1 MTERLRVFL
10 VDDHD
15 VARAGARHYL
25 EDRFDIVGEA
35 DNAIDAAEMIS
46 NRKPDLVLLDVRLP
60 GGGGAYVVEQVRRYD
75 PSVRFLAFTV
85 SAERHDVLRLLQAG
99 VDGYVTKATFGPD
112 LPDLVEAAASGQRP
126 VSADVAG
133 YLLDIDED
141 IIEAAGIEKLTPRER
156 DVVNLIA
163 RGYTYRETAAR
174 MEISVK
180 TLETHMRHIFDK
192 LGVAS
197 RHELSRLAYDTGFV
211 RPDEEPSYRGEPR

>member
-1 MTERLRVFL
+1 MTARLRVFL

-25 EDRFDIVGEA
+25 EDRFDIIGEA

-46 NRKPDLVLLDVRLP
+46 SRKPDLVLLDVRLP
-60 GGGGAYVVEQVRRYD
+60 GGGGSYVVEQVRRSD

>member
-1 MTERLRVFL
+1 MTDRLRVFL

-35 DNAIDAAEMIS
+35 DNAIDAADMIAS
-46 NRKPDLVLLDVRLP
+46 RKPDLVLLDVRLP
-60 GGGGAYVVEQVRRYD
+60 GGGGAYVVEQVRRSD

-112 LPDLVEAAASGQRP
+112 LPDLVEAAAAGQRP

-133 YLLDIDED
+133 YLLDIDEG
-141 IIEAAGIEKLTPRER
+141 IVEAAGIEKLTPRER

-211 RPDEEPSYRGEPR
+211 RPDEEPSYRGESR

>member
-1 MTERLRVFL
+1 MTDRLRVFL

-35 DNAIDAAEMIS
+35 DNAIDACIMRA
-46 NRKPDLVLLDVRLP
+46 
-60 GGGGAYVVEQVRRYD
+60 
-75 PSVRFLAFTV
+75 LAHSGSSR
-85 SAERHDVLRLLQAG
+85 SA
-99 VDGYVTKATFGPD
+99 FP
-112 LPDLVEAAASGQRP
+112 VEAAHTLSSRFGAATHPSASWRSPSPLSDTTFSASFKPALTGTSPRP
-126 VSADVAG
+126 RSAPTSPTSSKPPQQG
-133 YLLDIDED
+133 S
-141 IIEAAGIEKLTPRER
+141 EAAGIEKLTPRER

-180 TLETHMRHIFDK
+180 TLETHLRHIFDK

-211 RPDEEPSYRGEPR
+211 RPDEEPSYRGESR

>member
-35 DNAIDAAEMIS
+35 DNAIDATEMVS
-46 NRKPDLVLLDVRLP
+46 ARKPDLVLLDVRLP
-60 GGGGAYVVEQVRRYD
+60 GGGGAYVVEQVRRSN
-75 PSVRFLAFTV
+75 PSIRFLAFTV
-85 SAERHDVLRLLQAG
+85 SAERRDVLRLLQAG
-99 VDGYVTKATFGPD
+99 VDGYITKATFGPD
-112 LPDLVEAAASGQRP
+112 LPDLIEAAAAGQRP

-133 YLLDIDED
+133 FLLDIDED
-141 IIEAAGIEKLTPRER
+141 IVEAAGIEKLTPRER

-211 RPDEEPSYRGEPR
+211 RPDDESSYRGEPR

>member
-35 DNAIDAAEMIS
+35 DNAIDAAEMVAA
-46 NRKPDLVLLDVRLP
+46 RKPDLVLLDVRLP
-60 GGGGAYVVEQVRRYD
+60 GGGGAYVVEQVRRSD

-85 SAERHDVLRLLQAG
+85 SAERRDVLRLLQAG

-112 LPDLVEAAASGQRP
+112 LPDLIEAAAAGQRP

-133 YLLDIDED
+133 FLLDIDED
-141 IIEAAGIEKLTPRER
+141 IVEAAGIEKLTPRER

-211 RPDEEPSYRGEPR
+211 RPDEGHGYRGEPR

>member
-60 GGGGAYVVEQVRRYD
+60 GGGGAYVVEQVRRSD

>member
-1 MTERLRVFL
+1 MNDRLRVFL

-35 DNAIDAAEMIS
+35 DNATDASEMILD
-46 NRKPDLVLLDVRLP
+46 RRPDVVLLDVRLP
-60 GGGGAYVVEQVRRYD
+60 GGGGASVVEEVRSAD
-75 PSVRFLAFTV
+75 PEIRFLAFTV
-85 SAERHDVLRLLQAG
+85 SAERSDVLRLLQAG
-99 VDGYVTKATFGPD
+99 VDGYVTKTTFGPD
-112 LPDLVEAAASGQRP
+112 LPDLVESAAAGRRP

-156 DVVNLIA
+156 EVVNLIA

-174 MEISVK
+174 MQISVK
-180 TLETHMRHIFDK
+180 TLETHMHHIFDK

-211 RPDEEPSYRGEPR
+211 RPDDDDHRGDPR

>member
-46 NRKPDLVLLDVRLP
+46 SRKPDLVLLDVRLP
-60 GGGGAYVVEQVRRYD
+60 GGGGSYVVEQVRRSD

-192 LGVAS
+192 LGIAS

>member
-46 NRKPDLVLLDVRLP
+46 SRKPDLVLLDVRLP
-60 GGGGAYVVEQVRRYD
+60 GGGGAYVVEQVRRSD

-112 LPDLVEAAASGQRP
+112 LPDLIEAAASGQRP

>member
-1 MTERLRVFL
+1 MTERLRIFL

-25 EDRFDIVGEA
+25 EEHFDIVGEA
-35 DNAIDAAEMIS
+35 DNAIDAAEMITA
-46 NRKPDLVLLDVRLP
+46 RKPDLVLLDVRLP
-60 GGGGAYVVEQVRRYD
+60 GGGGAYVVEQVRRTE
-75 PSVRFLAFTV
+75 PSIRFLAFTV
-85 SAERHDVLRLLQAG
+85 SAERRDVLRLLQAG

-112 LPDLVEAAASGQRP
+112 LPDLVEAAAAGQRP

-141 IIEAAGIEKLTPRER
+141 IVEAAGIEKLTPRER

-180 TLETHMRHIFDK
+180 TLETHMHHIFDK
-192 LGVAS
+192 LGIAS

-211 RPDEEPSYRGEPR
+211 RPDDGPSYRGEPR

>member
-1 MTERLRVFL
+1 MNDRLRVFL

-25 EDRFDIVGEA
+25 EERFDIVGEA
-35 DNAIDAAEMIS
+35 DNAIDAADMI
-46 NRKPDLVLLDVRLP
+46 PDRAPDIVLLDVRLP
-60 GGGGAYVVEQVRRYD
+60 GGGGTYVVEQVRRTA

-85 SAERHDVLRLLQAG
+85 SAEKQDVLRLLQAG

-112 LPDLVEAAASGQRP
+112 LPDLVYAAATGQHP

-133 YLLDIDED
+133 FLLDIDES
-141 IIEAAGIEKLTPRER
+141 IVEAAGIEKLTPREH

-163 RGYTYRETAAR
+163 RGYTYRETASR

-180 TLETHMRHIFDK
+180 TLETHMHHIFDK

-197 RHELSRLAYDTGFV
+197 RHALSRIAYETGFV
-211 RPDEEPSYRGEPR
+211 RADDESGHRGEPR

>member
-35 DNAIDAAEMIS
+35 DNAIDAAEMVS
-46 NRKPDLVLLDVRLP
+46 ARKPDLVLLDVRLP
-60 GGGGAYVVEQVRRYD
+60 GGGGAYVVEQVRRSD
-75 PSVRFLAFTV
+75 PSIRFLAFTV

-112 LPDLVEAAASGQRP
+112 LPDLIEAAAAGQRP

-133 YLLDIDED
+133 FLLDIDED
-141 IIEAAGIEKLTPRER
+141 IVEAAGIEKLTPRER

-211 RPDEEPSYRGEPR
+211 RPDDEPSYRGEPR

>member
-1 MTERLRVFL
+1 MTGRVRVFL

-25 EDRFDIVGEA
+25 EDRFEIVGEA
-35 DNAIDAAEMIS
+35 DNAIDAAEMICS
-46 NRKPDLVLLDVRLP
+46 RSPDVVLLDVRLP
-60 GGGGAYVVEQVRRYD
+60 GGGGASVVERVRRCD

-85 SAERHDVLRLLQAG
+85 STAREDVLRLMQAG

-112 LPDLVEAAASGQRP
+112 LPDLVEAVAVGQRP
-126 VSADVAG
+126 VSPDVAG
-133 YLLDIDED
+133 FLLDIDER
-141 IIEAAGIEKLTPRER
+141 IGEAAGIEKLTPRER
-156 DVVNLIA
+156 EVVNLIA

-174 MEISVK
+174 LEISVK

-197 RHELSRLAYDTGFV
+197 RHELSALAYDTGFV
-211 RPDEEPSYRGEPR
+211 RPDDANRHRGEPR

>member
-1 MTERLRVFL
+1 MNERLRIFL

-25 EDRFDIVGEA
+25 EEHFDIVGEA
-35 DNAIDAAEMIS
+35 DNAIDAAEMIGA
-46 NRKPDLVLLDVRLP
+46 RKPDLVLLDVRLP
-60 GGGGAYVVEQVRRYD
+60 GGGGAYVVEQVRRTD
-75 PSVRFLAFTV
+75 PTIRFLAFTV

-112 LPDLVEAAASGQRP
+112 LPDLIEAAAAGQRP

-197 RHELSRLAYDTGFV
+197 RHELSRLAYNTGFV
-211 RPDEEPSYRGEPR
+211 RPDEEPPHRGESR

>member
-46 NRKPDLVLLDVRLP
+46 SRKPDLVLLDVRLP
-60 GGGGAYVVEQVRRYD
+60 GGGGAYVVEQIRRSD

-192 LGVAS
+192 LGIAS

>member
-60 GGGGAYVVEQVRRYD
+60 GGGGAYVVEQVRRCD

-211 RPDEEPSYRGEPR
+211 RPDEDPSYRGEPR

>member
-1 MTERLRVFL
+1 VSERLSVFL

-25 EDRFDIVGEA
+25 EGRFDIVGEA
-35 DNAIDAAEMIS
+35 DNAIDAAEMI
-46 NRKPDLVLLDVRLP
+46 PDRNPDVVLLDVRLP
-60 GGGGAYVVEQVRRYD
+60 GGGGTYVVEQVRKTT
-75 PSVRFLAFTV
+75 PSIRFLAFTV

-99 VDGYVTKATFGPD
+99 VDGYVTKSTFGPD
-112 LPDLVEAAASGQRP
+112 LPDLVYATATDQRP
-126 VSADVAG
+126 ISADVAG
-133 YLLDIDED
+133 FLLDIDED
-141 IIEAAGIEKLTPRER
+141 IVEVAGIEKLTPREH

-197 RHELSRLAYDTGFV
+197 RHALSRIAYETGFI
-211 RPDEEPSYRGEPR
+211 RADDESGYQGEPR

>member
-1 MTERLRVFL
+1 VSERVSVFL

-15 VARAGARHYL
+15 VARAGVRHYL
-25 EDRFDIVGEA
+25 EERFEIVGEA
-35 DNAIDAAEMIS
+35 DNAIDAAEMICRRS
-46 NRKPDLVLLDVRLP
+46 PDVVLLDVRLP
-60 GGGGAYVVEQVRRYD
+60 GGGGASVVNTVHRCD

-85 SAERHDVLRLLQAG
+85 SAERADVLRLMQAG

-112 LPDLVEAAASGQRP
+112 LPDLVEAVAAGHRP
-126 VSADVAG
+126 VSPDVAG
-133 YLLDIDED
+133 YLLDIDKG
-141 IIEAAGIEKLTPRER
+141 ITEAAGIEKLTPRER
-156 DVVNLIA
+156 DVVSLIA

-197 RHELSRLAYDTGFV
+197 RHELSTLAYDTGFV
-211 RPDEEPSYRGEPR
+211 RPNEANRHRGEPR